1 VGESGRPG
9 VPRNADFGS
18 LLEAVLLAAVAT
30 ILVIRTQLYLTHYPQ
45 LGGGRL
51 QIAHLRSLSSG
62 SGSCACTR
70 AREAA
75 CRWIDRAVLVSVFVT
90 RVFAFVESRSARSSA
105 WPSTSSSS
113 R

>member
-1 VGESGRPG
+1 V
-9 VPRNADFGS
+9 
-18 LLEAVLLAAVAT
+18 
-30 ILVIRTQLYLTHYPQ
+30 
-45 LGGGRL
+45 RL
-51 QIAHLRSLSSG
+51 HAG
-62 SGSCACTR
+62 